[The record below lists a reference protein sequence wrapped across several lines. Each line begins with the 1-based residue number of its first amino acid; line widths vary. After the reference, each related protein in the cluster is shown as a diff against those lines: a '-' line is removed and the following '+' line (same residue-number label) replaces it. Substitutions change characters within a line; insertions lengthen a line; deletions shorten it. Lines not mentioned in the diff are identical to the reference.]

1 MAVSLVASQV
11 QAPGVF
17 IRETAPGATPEIAT
31 FNRLYLLG
39 TASQLASDRNA
50 LEPYQIV
57 SLADFTNQFGGS
69 SAVILNTLEYAF
81 KFYPNAQIFYAAVQE
96 AAQKSI
102 AITLPVVA
110 GDYSLTFDLGGG
122 TTPITATYTAAADAT
137 AQQVITS
144 LLTGINDNTDLN
156 NLLEIEADTNADG
169 TPKYTDGVFFVRAK
183 LPIATLPTITSSAN
197 MQVTDR
203 AAAEPPT
210 ATDWTYAIANS
221 FDEDLFQGYLCVP
234 EAYYGLTKQ
243 SDRTAVQQAAELFV
257 NQQAYNWVSIVDSGP
272 PTVID
277 DTDALSTERD
287 EYSSLKGHSWYIGP
301 WPKDSDNDYVSPAVQ
316 QAMVALKRNTSEGF
330 VQPPAGSRYPLT
342 GLKGLPFSAT
352 TAQHSTLNQKGVNIL
367 KNIRN
372 RGVCVYGARTLS
384 SNAVYKFCNTRVIL
398 NVYARSLYDTLAAS
412 DLVFTTI
419 DGEGILFNQVKAVA
433 DELCYRLWLAGAFFG
448 ATPEDAFLNI
458 CDRRNNPNLDLQS
471 GAVQL
476 TSYVTTSPT
485 GERILADIA
494 PIPIGALAAYAA

>member
-1 MAVSLVASQV
+1 MPVSLVASQT
-11 QAPGVF
+11 QAPGVY
-17 IRETAPGATPEIAT
+17 IRETAPGATPEVAT

-39 TASQLASDRNA
+39 TASLLPSDREP
-50 LEPYQIV
+50 LTPYQIV

-81 KFYPNAQIFYAAVQE
+81 KFYPNAQIFYAAVQK
-96 AAQKSI
+96 AAQKTI

-110 GDYSLTFDLGGG
+110 GAYSLTFNFGGAS
-122 TTPITATYTAAADAT
+122 TPITATYTAAAGAT
-137 AQQVITS
+137 AQQIITA
-144 LLTGINDNTDLN
+144 LLTAINNNTELN
-156 NLLEIEADTNADG
+156 GKLEIEADTAADG
-169 TPKYTDGVFFVRAK
+169 TPIYTNGVFFVRAK
-183 LPIATLPTITSSAN
+183 LPIATLPTVTSTAN
-197 MQVTDR
+197 MQVSDR
-203 AAAEPPT
+203 AASEPPT
-210 ATDWTYAIANS
+210 ATDWTHAIGAS
-221 FDEDLFQGYLCVP
+221 FDEDLFQGYLCTP
-234 EAYYGLTKQ
+234 EAYFNLVKQ

-257 NQQAYNWVSIVDSGP
+257 SQQAYNWISVVDSGFP
-272 PTVID
+272 AVVK

-301 WPKDSDNDYVSPAVQ
+301 WPKDSDGDYVSPAVQ
-316 QAMVALKRNTSEGF
+316 QAMVALKRNSSEGF
-330 VQPPAGSRYPLT
+330 VQPPAGSRFPLV
-342 GLKGLPFSAT
+342 GLTGLPFSVT
-352 TAQHSTLNQKGVNIL
+352 TAQHSTLNEKGVNIL

-372 RGVCVYGARTLS
+372 RGVCVYGARTMS

-419 DGEGILFNQVKAVA
+419 DGEGILFNQVKGVA
-433 DELCYRLWLAGAFFG
+433 DELCYRLWLAGALFG

-458 CDRRNNPNLDLQS
+458 CDRRNNPNLDLQG